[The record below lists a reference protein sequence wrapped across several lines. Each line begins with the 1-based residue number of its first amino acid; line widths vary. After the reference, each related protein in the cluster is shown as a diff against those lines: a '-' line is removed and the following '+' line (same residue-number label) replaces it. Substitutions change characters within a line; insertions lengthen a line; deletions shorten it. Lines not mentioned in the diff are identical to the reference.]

1 MLPRLFQKKARSSLK
16 ERLGLKAPELRSDKP
31 ERIWVHAVSVG
42 EAKAVIPL
50 VKRLRDEK
58 PEAFIVFT
66 TTTKTGLNE
75 VEKGCLEADRAFLM
89 PLDFFTAKLVQEMR
103 PTLVI
108 LSETDFWFNFLS
120 AAKESGAK
128 VVLVNGKMSQKSYQR
143 YRFFKPLFK
152 LIDAYIVQA
161 DIYKQRFIDLGVPE
175 EKLTVSGNLKLDK
188 AAQEPDPLNFKEPVL
203 VIGSTHAPEEKL
215 FLDVVSKVWEN
226 TPNLKVYIV
235 PRHPERFDQV
245 AKLIENK
252 GVAYT
257 RSSKKET
264 GSEKLVLVDEMGKLN
279 DLYHQATITC
289 VAGSW
294 TPKVGGHNILEP
306 SFFGRPV
313 IFGPY
318 MHTQPE
324 LVEMV
329 KASEAG
335 IQVDEFDLK
344 DAIENLIQNPYQAKA
359 FGKRGFDLVRQ
370 STGAL
375 TLTLNTLNQIH

>member
-120 AAKESGAK
+120 AAKKSGAK

-188 AAQEPDPLNFKEPVL
+188 AAQEPDPLNFKDPVL

-370 STGAL
+370 SSGAL

>member
-120 AAKESGAK
+120 AAKKSGAK

-188 AAQEPDPLNFKEPVL
+188 AAQEPDPLNFKDPVL

-375 TLTLNTLNQIH
+375 TLTLNTLKQIH